1 MLGIYLVQTSSP
13 GFRTRP
19 ARKAHSKKQGG
30 RIDVT
35 LLSNLDRFKH
45 RNRLRRSGCGGS
57 SSGNNSDLTATQ
69 VMALGHAVYD
79 STNETAYTNA
89 IKGAMQTAATA
100 GNCPVSGCMF
110 EGFFNCSG
118 GGTVSV
124 SGTVI
129 VGNGPLALQ
138 VQFTPASCDE
148 GGIVLNGDQNLA
160 LAAQVTMVNDVY
172 ASMTATLIGGVS
184 FVPDYQG
191 PLRFRQ
197 ETVKSI

>member
-1 MLGIYLVQTSSP
+1 MSLFYRIWIGLSIGI
-13 GFRTRP
+13 
-19 ARKAHSKKQGG
+19 A
-30 RIDVT
+30 
-35 LLSNLDRFKH
+35 LLL
-45 RNRLRRSGCGGS
+45 SGCGGS

-184 FVPDYQG
+184 FVPDSSGTAQIPAG
-191 PLRFRQ
+191 NCQINMNLNAPATGTSTLSGTACGQSLSF
-197 ETVKSI
+197 SW

>member
-1 MLGIYLVQTSSP
+1 MS
-13 GFRTRP
+13 
-19 ARKAHSKKQGG
+19 
-30 RIDVT
+30 T
-35 LLSNLDRFKH
+35 LLSNLDRF
-45 RNRLRRSGCGGS
+45 NLGIALLLSGCGGS
-57 SSGNNSDLTATQ
+57 SSGNNSDLTANSGYGTWARG
-69 VMALGHAVYD
+69 VMTAKG
-79 STNETAYTNA
+79 TAYATQLKRVNA
-89 IKGAMQTAATA
+89 NGRGTA
-100 GNCPVSGCMF
+100 GSCHVSGCMF

-184 FVPDYQG
+184 FVPDSSGTAQIPAG
-191 PLRFRQ
+191 NCQINMNLNAPATGTSTLSGTACGQSLSF
-197 ETVKSI
+197 SW